1 MNRYLSI
8 AIIRYVNIDECI
20 GKNCIIGRKKHMKL
34 PKIQLWISKFA
45 NVIGRTIVDL
55 MMSAKAKF
63 PMKKYV

>member
-1 MNRYLSI
+1 
-8 AIIRYVNIDECI
+8 
-20 GKNCIIGRKKHMKL
+20 MKL

-45 NVIGRTIVDL
+45 NVIGRTNVDL